1 MELLIEKFFIYLKSR
16 FAFPKNT
23 IKAYNCDLKEFQNF
37 CFKNNVKDVKKIDK
51 FIIRGFMAYLSER
64 KLKRNSIIRKISA
77 VRSFFNY
84 LLDEEIISV
93 NPFEFI
99 NMPKKEKI
107 LPRFLTEEEMRK
119 LIDYNNPEGIES
131 EEDKKY
137 FFRDF
142 SILELIYSSGLRR
155 SEVSSLNIGDIDF
168 ISGFVRVIGKGS
180 KERVVP
186 VGDKA
191 LSALKKYLE
200 MRNDNKFSSPLFLN
214 HLNKRLTDAGIALI
228 LKKMAKR
235 ARFARDINPHAI
247 RHSFATHLLNKGC
260 DLRALQE
267 MLGHK
272 NLSTTQIYTH
282 ISIDKLKEVYDK
294 AHPRSEKK

>member
-1 MELLIEKFFIYLKSR
+1 
-16 FAFPKNT
+16 
-23 IKAYNCDLKEFQNF
+23 
-37 CFKNNVKDVKKIDK
+37 
-51 FIIRGFMAYLSER
+51 MAYLSER

-84 LLDEEIISV
+84 LLDEEIISE

-107 LPRFLTEEEMRK
+107 LPRFLTEEEMKK

-142 SILELIYSSGLRR
+142 AILELIYSSGLRR

-282 ISIDKLKEVYDK
+282 ISIDRLKEVYDK